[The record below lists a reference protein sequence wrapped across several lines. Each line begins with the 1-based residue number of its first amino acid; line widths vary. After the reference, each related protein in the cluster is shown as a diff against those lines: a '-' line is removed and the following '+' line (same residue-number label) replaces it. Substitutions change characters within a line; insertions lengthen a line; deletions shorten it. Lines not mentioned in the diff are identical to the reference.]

1 MTKERV
7 GPSLGSTA
15 CDSRIALVFCSG
27 RVFGQGLKAWVSLD
41 IGLLRSRLES
51 HAFDVS
57 EFSFEELAQNPTL
70 VRNQWVF
77 YSSTQRP
84 GYKEYLE
91 DVLLALTHGG
101 NVLVPSFDMFRAHE
115 NKGYQEILKRLHK
128 LDEVAGDYLS
138 SASELSDARWN
149 DWPAVLK
156 WPEGAKSTG
165 VELVSSRAEAA
176 TLIGRRERLPL
187 ASRLRAFLRARLA
200 PKPGSAE
207 WYEYIRPRQR
217 FVLQQFI
224 PGLSRDFK
232 VLVFGSRYYVLERK
246 VRSNDFRASGSG
258 KFKFIDTPVE
268 LLDYAAEVFNRLG
281 EPFLSMDICETSN
294 GFGLLEFQG
303 IHAGPLTL
311 VQSPFHYQRLDA
323 GTWEKV
329 DGPAVLE
336 ENYADAIAVW
346 ARKRCKAQ

>member
-1 MTKERV
+1 
-7 GPSLGSTA
+7 
-15 CDSRIALVFCSG
+15 LVVCSG
-27 RVFGQGLKAWVSLD
+27 RVFGQGLKVWTSLD
-41 IGLLRSRLES
+41 VGLLRSGLES
-51 HAFDVS
+51 HGFEVS
-57 EFSFEELAQNPTL
+57 EFSFDELAQRPGL
-70 VRNQWVF
+70 VRNKWVF

-84 GYKEYLE
+84 GHKEYLE
-91 DVLLALTHGG
+91 DVLLALTHCG

-115 NKGYQEILKRLHK
+115 NKGYQEILRRLHG
-128 LDEVAGDYLS
+128 LDEVAGEYLS
-138 SASELSDARWN
+138 SGSELCEARWN
-149 DWPAVLK
+149 EWPAVLK

-165 VELVSSRAEAA
+165 VELVSSREDAA
-176 TLIGRRERLPL
+176 NLIGRRERLPM
-187 ASRLRAFLRARLA
+187 ASRFRALLRARLA

-232 VLVFGSRYYVLERK
+232 VLVFGNRYYVLERK

-258 KFKFIDTPVE
+258 KLKFIDPPGG

-281 EPFLSMDICETSN
+281 EPFLSMDICETSR

-303 IHAGPLTL
+303 VHMGPLTL
-311 VQSPFHYQRLDA
+311 VRSPYHHVRHDA

-336 ENYADAIAVW
+336 HNYADAIAIW
-346 ARKRCKAQ
+346 TRKRCRAQ